1 MQCVCVC
8 VSGLRRVNKLTVT
21 PVWGV
26 FQLLRISTGKNKI
39 QVETIK
45 ITLLYLFSMSVSEL
59 WNSLPLINDDLP
71 ESSGLGSSKS
81 SYTYPAFDPND
92 IVMLI

>member
-1 MQCVCVC
+1 M
-8 VSGLRRVNKLTVT
+8 SGLRRVNKLTVT

-26 FQLLRISTGKNKI
+26 FQLRNSTGKNKI
-39 QVETIK
+39 QAETIK
-45 ITLLYLFSMSVSEL
+45 ITLLLFSMSVSEL